1 MNSGGLQASLT
12 FRQESG
18 NRRPTLAS
26 VGQAVSEHL
35 DEDLVGCTVA
45 GGYRLTGKLGRG
57 GFGSVYSGRDE
68 GGRSVAVKVFSRAQG
83 LAGRADR
90 EARTASKLAHP
101 NIHRVVGVEHDE
113 ERAYLISQL
122 VVGERF
128 DRTELDDEG
137 AVRAIAAV
145 CDALAHAHER
155 GVIHRDVKPANILVS
170 VEGEV
175 TLTDFGIARD
185 EDAVDQTLDERLLGT
200 LSYMAPEQAA
210 GKPATPAS
218 DVWAAAL
225 TLYAR
230 LTGKNPYRARA
241 LPELLEKLAA
251 GAPPLAQARPDLPA
265 ELTAAVDAAL
275 RRDPRR
281 RPTACELRDRL
292 VAALRPAPDDDES
305 EEPSHSAVLSLL
317 GGQSLSG
324 LDLDAP
330 GVRLAAR
337 TGSALL
343 VAWVLGYTLTVF
355 PMYPVLWTWP
365 LAALAGVAAWRWPRA
380 SAVGAAVVCLPAFW
394 NYAEAAGL
402 TFAGLAAVWAI
413 LGTRWERPRSLVPL
427 LAVPLAAA
435 GLGVAFAVVAATAPT
450 ARRRASEALLGG
462 IAAVVVSGVVPS
474 ALTARLPGSND
485 PAGLAGALRGSPQ
498 ALAMLLTIV
507 VGALLLPPVLRGAR
521 GLRLLERTV
530 AWAFAFGVAVCLL
543 PQALGAAPGA
553 VVGGAGAA
561 MATAILASA
570 WALVS
575 PRLGWGS

>member
-1 MNSGGLQASLT
+1 MA
-12 FRQESG
+12 
-18 NRRPTLAS
+18 
-26 VGQAVSEHL
+26 QAVSEHL

-68 GGRSVAVKVFSRAQG
+68 RGASVAVKVFSRAQG
-83 LAGRADR
+83 LANRAER
-90 EARTASKLAHP
+90 EARTASKLTHP

-113 ERAYLISQL
+113 EHAFLISQL

-155 GVIHRDVKPANILVS
+155 GVVHRDVKPANILVS

-185 EDAVDQTLDERLLGT
+185 EDAADQTLDERLLGT

-210 GKPATPAS
+210 GKRATPAS

-241 LPELLEKLAA
+241 LPELLDKLAA
-251 GAPPLAQARPDLPA
+251 GTAPLAEARPDLPA
-265 ELTAAVDAAL
+265 ALSGAVDAAL
-275 RRDPRR
+275 HRDPRR
-281 RPTACELRDRL
+281 RPAAADLRDRL
-292 VAALRPAPDDDES
+292 VAALRPASEEDEPDDDES
-305 EEPSHSAVLSLL
+305 HSAVLALL
-317 GGQSLSG
+317 AGESPAG
-324 LDLDAP
+324 LDLDAA
-330 GVRLAAR
+330 GVRLAVRA
-337 TGSALL
+337 GSALL
-343 VAWVLGYTLTVF
+343 LAWVLGFTLTAF
-355 PMYPVLWTWP
+355 PMYPALWTWP
-365 LAALAGVAAWRWPRA
+365 LAALAGAVAWRRPRGA
-380 SAVGAAVVCLPAFW
+380 AAVAAVVCLPAFW

-402 TFAGLAAVWAI
+402 AFAALAASWGV
-413 LGTRWERPRSLVPL
+413 LGTRWERPRSLAPL
-427 LAVPLAAA
+427 LAVPLAAC
-435 GLGVAFAVVAATAPT
+435 GLGVAFAVVAATAPN
-450 ARRRASEALLGG
+450 ARRRACEAFLGG
-462 IAAVVVSGVVPS
+462 LVAVVVAGTVPER
-474 ALTARLPGSND
+474 LTVALPGSND
-485 PAGLAGALRGSPQ
+485 PAGLALALRGSPE
-498 ALAMLLTIV
+498 ALAMLATIV
-507 VGALLLPPVLRGAR
+507 VGALLLPVAVRGAR

-530 AWAFAFGVAVCLL
+530 AWACAFGIAVCLL

-553 VVGGAGAA
+553 VVEGAEAA
-561 MATAILASA
+561 IAAAILASA